1 MTELLNAIVRIRHQ
15 FKTLFR
21 AEFIFV
27 KKSFLVNY
35 FQKQYLKFPARLR
48 FSKKQETE
56 QETRK
61 WIPCPT
67 STEESRENLVEG
79 LMKIIQIRAFS
90 KRSYKNNEACRRW
103 LKMICCTFLEVSVKL
118 YCIYSTVQARR
129 QGGCDGSASTP
140 PSPRVPEVHFFVDQR
155 LKQSEFRVL
164 FYPNSLIVQ

>member
-27 KKSFLVNY
+27 KKSFLVNS

-118 YCIYSTVQARR
+118 YCIYSTVQARIGKGDATGALAPR
-129 QGGCDGSASTP
+129 PPHGFQRST
-140 PSPRVPEVHFFVDQR
+140 F
-155 LKQSEFRVL
+155 L
-164 FYPNSLIVQ
+164 LIKD